1 MHVVER
7 REQLVEVTADG
18 IWRGRLGRPRR
29 GGRGCGR
36 IGLQWGGGRTGA
48 ATGGQPEQQE
58 EGEAIDGPF
67 ASDTRSVPIP
77 FGGPV
82 AARPLGGYHAGSQ
95 SALDPFGAARCVIP
109 TPPEE
114 LDTLMDLELTLD
126 AREAHGKANKRLRR
140 AGLVPGVVFG
150 KGEESTPVQIDAK
163 VFETL
168 YRQAGRTS
176 VVNMHLPGKSGITSG
191 IIKSVQ
197 RNPLSGSAI
206 HVDFFLVNLKQ
217 EMELDVPIVFTGEAP
232 AVEETGGT
240 LLHNLSSL
248 HVKALPNDIPQQVV
262 VDVSVLRTL
271 DVAIHVR
278 DLSLNRDLVHVLT
291 DGDTLVATVVPPRI
305 EEEPEVV
312 LTEEELEAAA
322 AAEGEEGEG
331 APAEGGEVLRPRA
344 SAAPRTPPSPDRRLL
359 ADELLHLGADR
370 LDVGLQDVAPA
381 VAPVPLEHDQR
392 RLNHQL

>member
-1 MHVVER
+1 
-7 REQLVEVTADG
+7 
-18 IWRGRLGRPRR
+18 
-29 GGRGCGR
+29 
-36 IGLQWGGGRTGA
+36 
-48 ATGGQPEQQE
+48 
-58 EGEAIDGPF
+58 
-67 ASDTRSVPIP
+67 
-77 FGGPV
+77 
-82 AARPLGGYHAGSQ
+82 
-95 SALDPFGAARCVIP
+95 
-109 TPPEE
+109 
-114 LDTLMDLELTLD
+114 MDLELTLD

-140 AGLVPGVVFG
+140 AGFVPGIVFG

-163 VFETL
+163 AFEAL

-176 VVNMHLPGKSGITSG
+176 VVNMHLPGKSGTTSG

-206 HVDFFLVNLKQ
+206 HVDFFLVNLMQ
-217 EMELDVPIVFTGEAP
+217 EMEIDVPIVFTGEAP

-262 VDVSVLRTL
+262 VDVSVLHSL

-305 EEEPEVV
+305 EEEPEPV

-322 AAEGEEGEG
+322 AAEAEGEEGEG
-331 APAEGGEVLRPRA
+331 VPAEGGE
-344 SAAPRTPPSPDRRLL
+344 AAPAEGQGGSEES
-359 ADELLHLGADR
+359 AES
-370 LDVGLQDVAPA
+370 
-381 VAPVPLEHDQR
+381 
-392 RLNHQL
+392 